1 MREASVCRILKQ
13 IHDKNY
19 EGGLGGTGMPGGHA
33 RVSLSFTVGQPAL
46 KKSIS

>member
-1 MREASVCRILKQ
+1 MFAGYSSKFKLRTMMGE
-13 IHDKNY
+13 
-19 EGGLGGTGMPGGHA
+19 LGGTGMPGGHA